1 MESVEAKEKY
11 LKRAYAQVEK
21 NIINREKRA
30 EAEEKRIQEEI
41 ENIKKKL
48 KESQSWYD

>member
-21 NIINREKRA
+21 NIINREARA
-30 EAEEKRIQEEI
+30 EEEEKRIQEEI
-41 ENIKKKL
+41 ENIKRKI
-48 KESQSWYD
+48 KEDQTS